1 MEERLSPVPAEQ
13 PGTAPIGPLVIGW
26 REYVAFP
33 EWNVRR
39 VKVKVDTG
47 ARTSALDVAG
57 YELLHEDGQGL
68 LAELRV
74 VLNRKKPHQLK
85 LIRVP
90 VLGMIGVRNS
100 TGTRQER
107 PLIET
112 TIQLGPVVKRV
123 RLTITDRA
131 RMRFRMILGR
141 KALEHD
147 FLVDVSRQ
155 YLFGRKSI
163 QK

>member
-1 MEERLSPVPAEQ
+1 MEEHLSPASEEHA
-13 PGTAPIGPLVIGW
+13 GTAPAGPLLIGW

-33 EWNVRR
+33 EWDIRR
-39 VKVKVDTG
+39 VKVKIDTG

-68 LAELRV
+68 VAALRL
-74 VLNRKKPHQLK
+74 VLNRKKPQQLK
-85 LIRVP
+85 LVRVP
-90 VLGMIGVRNS
+90 VLRMIGVRNS

-147 FLVDVSRQ
+147 FLVDVSKQ
-155 YLFGRKSI
+155 YLLGRKKSS
-163 QK
+163 